1 MSTKAFGILA
11 GLGCLVLVVAGAI
24 VVALYFAPINI
35 TGGSR
40 TQPVSMQATRTAVPS
55 LVATQEAVPTIP
67 AQETP
72 VANLQVP
79 SHLDF
84 AQMYSTL
91 NPGVVNIQVFIQ
103 QQGTTGEGGGSGF
116 ILDDKG
122 HIITNN
128 HVAAPAELIT
138 VIFFNGLEMEAQVV
152 GLDADSDLAVLKVD
166 QLPDG
171 TRPLRLANSDEVE
184 PGQWVVAIGN
194 PFGFGSSMT
203 TGIVSAVGRTIP
215 SGAQNYRIPHAIQT
229 DAAINPGNSGGPLLN
244 LNGEVIGVNAQIATG
259 GQTNAGSGVGFAI
272 PSNIVRMVAPVLIE
286 AGAYEWP
293 YLGVRGAEVGL
304 FIQEANNLD
313 FQEGAYIHAVEP
325 NSPAEAAGL
334 QGSTGT
340 TTVLGIS
347 GIPVG
352 GDVVIAA
359 NGETIS
365 SFDDLLTAV
374 AFRNPGDELNMT
386 VVRNGEQIEV
396 TALLAPRP

>member
-1 MSTKAFGILA
+1 MSTKAFGIVA
-11 GLGCLVLVVAGAI
+11 GLGCLVLVVAAAA
-24 VVALYFAPINI
+24 VVLLYFVPINL
-35 TGGSR
+35 GGAT
-40 TQPVSMQATRTAVPS
+40 TQTVSLQATRTPVPS
-55 LVATQEAVPTIP
+55 LVATQEAVATIP

-72 VANLQVP
+72 IAGLEVP
-79 SHLDF
+79 AHLDF
-84 AQMYSTL
+84 AQMYATL
-91 NPGVVNIQVFIQ
+91 NPGVVNIQVFVQ

-116 ILDDKG
+116 ILDDQG

-128 HVAAPAELIT
+128 HVAAQAELIT

-171 TRPLRLANSDEVE
+171 AQPLKLANSDEVQ

-244 LNGEVIGVNAQIATG
+244 LSGEVIGVNAQIATG
-259 GQTNAGSGVGFAI
+259 GQTGTGTGVGFAI
-272 PSNIVRMVAPVLIE
+272 PSNIVRMVAPVLIQ

-304 FIQEANNLD
+304 FIELANNLD
-313 FQEGAYIHAVEP
+313 FQEAAYIHAVEP

-352 GDVVIAA
+352 GDVVITA
-359 NGETIS
+359 NGQKIT

-374 AFRNPGDELNMT
+374 AFRNPGDGLTMT
-386 VVRNGEQIEV
+386 VVRNGQQIEV
-396 TALLAPRP
+396 TATLAPRP